1 MKKIIV
7 FLTVILTII
16 ITTNTAAF
24 EIEIQKEVEVSS
36 AEIYLGEIAQIKAPE
51 LSDSALSELKN
62 LVFKSSPS
70 PGYQK
75 RLSRVLVDLSIQN
88 LDYKKSQFKL
98 RMPAT
103 VIVRRRSRVIT
114 EDEIS
119 RLVKDYLKTELD
131 FKAEDILIESKS
143 STHNIE
149 IAAGD
154 YQIKVAENQNL
165 SLPDINLKLEIW
177 QNDKKIRSLFYPVKV
192 KLLLKVLT
200 ADKSLKSNSKINK
213 SDFSI
218 REQKISGDP
227 AEVIQSWSEVDFNNV
242 QLSRRLKKGEIL
254 KSNYLKTPYVVKWGQ
269 KLHLKVE
276 VNNIKVSTFVEAKER
291 GKIGEIITV
300 ENLNSGYQFQVE
312 VVSPTEVKMISD

>member
-62 LVFKSSPS
+62 LVFKSSPG

-227 AEVIQSWSEVDFNNV
+227 TEVIQSWSEVDFNNV